1 MEGHPQG
8 QASTSG
14 GMAMHLVADPTWG
27 QTDTRVVQ
35 RLRGM
40 ANVEVM
46 EDGAVIARK
55 NIPIEDE
62 LMSVNG

>member
-1 MEGHPQG
+1 
-8 QASTSG
+8 
-14 GMAMHLVADPTWG
+14 
-27 QTDTRVVQ
+27 
-35 RLRGM
+35 M